1 MFKDCES
8 FTSNLSKWNVENLVR
23 CQLMFFNATFFK
35 SDLSNWNLKNII
47 DREFCRQMFDKT
59 LMEGGHNW
67 YPPKYL
73 KLNHIKIKQ

>member
-35 SDLSNWNLKNII
+35 SDLSNWDLKNII
-47 DREFCRQMFDKT
+47 DREFCR
-59 LMEGGHNW
+59 
-67 YPPKYL
+67 
-73 KLNHIKIKQ
+73 